1 MDCHYH
7 HMDFRHHLYHHMED
21 PHHHMDFHQHI
32 GLDKNHLHNDHNI
45 RHIYLGHILLVL
57 PSWVVVLVYN
67 HHSSLMDTHYL
78 FLVDNHMILL
88 FLLHFH
94 ILLVHKKQQQIPQ

>member
-7 HMDFRHHLYHHMED
+7 HMDFRLYFHHHMED

-32 GLDKNHLHNDHNI
+32 DLDKNHLHNDHNI

-57 PSWVVVLVYN
+57 PSWMVVVLVMYN
-67 HHSSLMDTHYL
+67 RHSSLMDTHCL
-78 FLVDNHMILL
+78 FLVDNHVIVPL
-88 FLLHFH
+88 FHFH
-94 ILLVHKKQQQIPQ
+94 ILWF